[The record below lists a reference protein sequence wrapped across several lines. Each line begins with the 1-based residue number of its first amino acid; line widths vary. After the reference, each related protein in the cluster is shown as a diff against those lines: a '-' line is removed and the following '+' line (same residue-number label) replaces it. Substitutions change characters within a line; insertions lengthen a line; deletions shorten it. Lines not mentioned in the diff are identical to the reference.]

1 MIYQVNIY
9 MAFGLNIN
17 FTGIIGDLTN
27 SIRSIAGA
35 KISSLSNMV
44 KTVSINNVTNG
55 LVGQIQG
62 MIGTSLNLNMSK
74 LAGGINFANALKGL
88 PFPSLSNLNL
98 NSLYGLID
106 NNIGLNLNKF
116 AKGLASTYKNLNL
129 DEINLGNKLSTAI
142 NSQINNITDEVQAGI
157 IAGKSSV
164 GVLDQLNNLSNRQ
177 IRDFTVNPQL
187 QLDYVNDLVDQQKNE
202 IFNLAFNTKPESAIF
217 NDQIKS
223 LQDDSLGSF
232 SGETNLDFS
241 FFDVKTIEEATISK
255 NVVTEQKFQIAN
267 ITKVENPLAR
277 KIDTVNRFNKEEETL
292 NYLEFL
298 NDDFESTKT
307 VTFVDRGPVESSGL
321 EKMIDPDTG
330 EVLGYTDKAANLI
343 LDIDFNPV

>member
-9 MAFGLNIN
+9 MAFGLKID
-17 FTGIIGDLTN
+17 FTGIIGNLTN

-35 KISSLSNMV
+35 QISSLSNMV
-44 KTVSINNVTNG
+44 KSVSINNVTNG

-74 LAGGINFANALKGL
+74 LTGGINFANALKGL

-106 NNIGLNLNKF
+106 ENIGLNLNKF

-129 DEINLGNKLSTAI
+129 DEINLGDKLSTAI
-142 NSQINNITDEVQAGI
+142 NGQINNITDEVQAGI
-157 IAGKSSV
+157 IAGKSSI

-187 QLDYVNDLVDQQKNE
+187 QLDYVNNLADQQKNE

-217 NDQIKS
+217 DDQIKS

-241 FFDVKTIEEATISK
+241 FFNVKTIEEATISK
-255 NVVTEQKFQIAN
+255 NVVTGQKFQIAN

-277 KIDTVNRFNKEEETL
+277 KIDIVNRFNKEEETL

-298 NDDFESTKT
+298 NDDFESTET
-307 VTFVDRGPVESSGL
+307 VTFVDRGITANGL
-321 EKMIDPDTG
+321 EEMIDPDTG
-330 EVLGYTDKAANLI
+330 EVLGYTDKINNLI
-343 LDIDFNPV
+343 LDTDFNAV